1 MGPRALTL
9 YNLRHLNFKMR
20 VIINIS
26 QANMEIQRENT
37 CEEYHNLQI
46 SDSYKVS
53 VKNAFDSD
61 LLKSSFDQ

>member
-26 QANMEIQRENT
+26 QANVEIQRENT
-37 CEEYHNLQI
+37 REEYHNWQI

-53 VKNAFDSD
+53 VKNAFDPD
-61 LLKSSFDQ
+61 LPKSSFDQ